1 VNDHASFGYWIR
13 RRRKALDLTQ
23 DDLAQRVG
31 CSTSVI
37 RKIERDERR
46 PSRQMADLLARHLE
60 IVPEER
66 ANFVQAA
73 RAELSPIR
81 LAAPNEALPDHQAQA
96 SPPAIRDIPARSPP
110 HASSDD
116 HPTNLPAP
124 PNPLIGRELELMAV
138 CDLLRSPAVRLLTL
152 TGPGGVGK
160 TRLSLQVAV
169 DMLDEFKDGV
179 YFVELAPIRDPAL
192 VPVVIAQA
200 LGVAETADQPLS
212 ANLRAH
218 LRSRQLLLVLDNFEQ
233 VVAAAPI
240 VTALL
245 AAAPHIK
252 ALITSRATLRVYG
265 EQEYTVPPLT
275 LPDLREFPPIGA
287 RLVSPPLI
295 ASDDLPLLARHAA
308 VALFVQRAQ
317 AAWPGFTL
325 TSTNARAVAEVCL
338 RLDGLPLAIELAA
351 ARSKLLTPAA
361 LLARLGTSQESGRSE
376 GSSLQLLTGGSR
388 DLPARQQTLR
398 SMIDWSYDLLEPG
411 EQRLFARLAVFVGGA
426 TLEAGEAVCGD
437 KETRRQGD
445 EETEQE
451 HAHSLSPDLPVSL
464 SVLDGLTSLLDK
476 SLLRRGAGVE
486 DEPRFLM
493 LETIREYAVERMVIF
508 GEAVALRRR
517 HAEYYLALA
526 SAAEPELTGSQ
537 QAAWLER
544 LEREHD
550 NLRAALSW
558 ALECRAWELAARL
571 GGALWRFWY
580 MHGHLSEGR
589 RWLESI
595 LDFRMQLLDLES
607 ETLDQSQIQNLKSSK
622 MALRA
627 KVLLGA
633 GALAWAQGDYV
644 RATRF
649 YEASLAMYRELGDVM
664 GIADSLNNLGVTVGE
679 QGDYA
684 RATTL
689 YEESLALRRERGDTG
704 GIANSLNNLANI
716 AFDQG
721 AYERA
726 RTLYEES
733 LALLRELGNQQGIAM
748 ALTNLGG
755 VLSHQGDY
763 ARAQEL
769 HEEGLALFQQLAD
782 QSGSANA
789 LSNLGRVAYY
799 RGDYV
804 RATTYFT
811 KSLELF
817 RELKDRRGI
826 AECLERLAGVAGAR
840 GQAQRAARL
849 YGAAECL
856 HEAIN
861 APVAPADR
869 LYYERTV
876 ADARAQ
882 LDETAFATAW
892 AEGRAT
898 PLEQAI
904 ADALSGE
911 L

>member
-1 VNDHASFGYWIR
+1 MNDHASFGYWIR

-81 LAAPNEALPDHQAQA
+81 LAAPNEALPDDQAQD
-96 SPPAIRDIPARSPP
+96 SPPAIRDIPARSAP
-110 HASSDD
+110 HASPDE

-138 CDLLRSPAVRLLTL
+138 CDLLRRPAVRLLTL

-212 ANLRAH
+212 ASLRAH

-233 VVAAAPI
+233 VVAVAPI

-265 EQEYTVPPLT
+265 EQEYAVPPLT

-287 RLVSPPLI
+287 RLVSPPLV

-317 AAWPGFTL
+317 AAWPGFML
-325 TSTNARAVAEVCL
+325 TSTNARAVAEICL

-361 LLARLGTSQESGRSE
+361 LLARLGMSQESGRSE
-376 GSSLQLLTGGSR
+376 GSPLQLLTGGSR

-411 EQRLFARLAVFVGGA
+411 EQRLFARLAVFVGGT
-426 TLEAGEAVCGD
+426 TLEAATAVM
-437 KETRRQGD
+437 
-445 EETEQE
+445 
-451 HAHSLSPDLPVSL
+451 SSDLHNSEL
-464 SVLDGLTSLLDK
+464 ITQNSELDILDGLASLLDK

-493 LETIREYAVERMVIF
+493 LETIREYALERLAMF
-508 GEAVALRRR
+508 GEAVTLRRR

-537 QAAWLER
+537 QAAWLDR

-558 ALECRAWELAARL
+558 ALECGAWELAARL

-589 RWLESI
+589 RWLETI
-595 LDFRMQLLDLES
+595 LDFRLQLLDSES
-607 ETLDQSQIQNLKSSK
+607 ETLDQSQIQKLNSSK
-622 MALRA
+622 MPLRA
-627 KVLLGA
+627 KALLGA
-633 GALAWAQGDYV
+633 GAFAWAQGDYA

-649 YEASLAMYRELGDVM
+649 YEASLALYRELGDVM
-664 GIADSLNNLGVTVGE
+664 GVADSLNNLGVTVGE
-679 QGDYA
+679 QGDNA

-689 YEESLALRRERGDTG
+689 FEESLALRRERGDTG
-704 GIANSLNNLANI
+704 RIANSLNNLANI

-849 YGAAECL
+849 CGAAECL

-869 LYYERTV
+869 LYYERIV
-876 ADARAQ
+876 ADVRAQ

-904 ADALSGE
+904 ADALSDV

>member
-1 VNDHASFGYWIR
+1 MNDHASFGYWIR

-81 LAAPNEALPDHQAQA
+81 LAAPNEALPDDQAQD
-96 SPPAIRDIPARSPP
+96 SPPAIRDIPARSAP
-110 HASSDD
+110 HASPDE

-138 CDLLRSPAVRLLTL
+138 CDLLRRPAVRLLTL

-212 ANLRAH
+212 ASLRAH

-233 VVAAAPI
+233 VVAVAPI

-265 EQEYTVPPLT
+265 EQEYAVPPLT

-287 RLVSPPLI
+287 RLVSPPLV

-317 AAWPGFTL
+317 AAWPGFML
-325 TSTNARAVAEVCL
+325 TSTNARAVAEICL

-361 LLARLGTSQESGRSE
+361 LLARLGMSQESGRSE
-376 GSSLQLLTGGSR
+376 GSPLQLLTGGSR

-411 EQRLFARLAVFVGGA
+411 EQRLFARLAVFVGGT
-426 TLEAGEAVCGD
+426 TLEAATAVM
-437 KETRRQGD
+437 
-445 EETEQE
+445 
-451 HAHSLSPDLPVSL
+451 SSDLHNSEL
-464 SVLDGLTSLLDK
+464 ITQNSELDILDGLASLLDK

-493 LETIREYAVERMVIF
+493 LETIREYALERLVIF
-508 GEAVALRRR
+508 GEAAVLRRR

-537 QAAWLER
+537 QAAWLDR

-558 ALECRAWELAARL
+558 ALECGAWELAARL

-589 RWLESI
+589 RWLETI
-595 LDFRMQLLDLES
+595 LDFRLQLLDSES
-607 ETLDQSQIQNLKSSK
+607 ETLDQSQIQKLNSSK
-622 MALRA
+622 MPLRA
-627 KVLLGA
+627 KALLGA
-633 GALAWAQGDYV
+633 GAFAWAQGDYA

-649 YEASLAMYRELGDVM
+649 YEASLALYRELGDVM
-664 GIADSLNNLGVTVGE
+664 GVADSLNNLGVTVGE
-679 QGDYA
+679 QGDNA

-689 YEESLALRRERGDTG
+689 FEESLALRRERGDTG
-704 GIANSLNNLANI
+704 RIANSLNNLANI

-769 HEEGLALFQQLAD
+769 HEERLALFQQLAD

-849 YGAAECL
+849 CGAAECL

-869 LYYERTV
+869 LYYERIV
-876 ADARAQ
+876 ADVRAQ

-904 ADALSGE
+904 ADALSDV